1 MRLKRVAVTGA
12 SGLLGRALAR
22 ALAAR
27 GVEVVPVARDPSRA
41 EAGGLE
47 LRGAPPADAVV
58 HLGFPT
64 SAAERRR
71 DPEATRRHVLGAARG
86 AVALATALGARH
98 VVLASSGKVYG
109 ADAAVPLADDTPAR
123 PTTELG
129 RVKLAAEE
137 QTRAHAQTAGAAL
150 TVLRIFNAYGPGQAP
165 GFFFPTLLAGL
176 AAGHLVLG
184 ELDHGRD
191 WVHARDVAAGLVSA
205 LRAPPPPGETRTLT
219 VGTGRATT
227 VREILALVR
236 RLGHALPEPVI
247 DATRRREREAPVER
261 TLATGLRAL
270 GWAPETSLEDG
281 VAELLGQPSGSR

>member
-1 MRLKRVAVTGA
+1 MAVTGA

-22 ALAAR
+22 ALAEH
-27 GVEVVPVARDPSRA
+27 GVEVVPIARDATRL
-41 EAGGLE
+41 ETGGLE
-47 LRGAPPADAVV
+47 ARRAPPADAVV
-58 HLGFPT
+58 HLAFPT

-71 DPEATRRHVLGAARG
+71 DPEATRQRVLGAARG
-86 AVALATALGARH
+86 AVALASALRARH
-98 VVLASSGKVYG
+98 VVLASTGKVYG
-109 ADAAVPLADDTPAR
+109 ADAAVPLADDVPAR

-137 QTRAHAQTAGAAL
+137 QARAHARATGAAL

-165 GFFFPTLLAGL
+165 GFFFPTLLSGL
-176 AAGHLVLG
+176 AAGRLVLG

-191 WVHARDVAAGLVSA
+191 WVHARDVAAGFVTA
-205 LRAPPPPGETRTLT
+205 LGAPPPPGETRTLGL
-219 VGTGRATT
+219 GTGRATT

-236 RLGHALPEPVI
+236 RLGHAVPEPVI
-247 DATRRREREAPVER
+247 DAERRREREAEVER